1 MRFNKLTLQAFVSFK
16 NKTVIDFKQFG
27 NNLLLLFGGSGEGK
41 TTIFDGVSFAL
52 FGKCSGSDRSD
63 MALESYHSDYA
74 KVLDD
79 KEKVVKRYP
88 LEVEL
93 EFEHNGKIYVATR
106 KITWKSSG
114 TSANYKYEMTLTE
127 DGKVV
132 AMDSKEANTG
142 TYKNNKNDKVTDYVE
157 ELLGLNA
164 MQFGQVVILAQGEFE
179 KFLKA
184 DAAEREK
191 ILTRLVDTNAYK
203 DFENRLK
210 LAKNALSKEQETLLK
225 DIGKELEQLK
235 KCPTTTDAEK
245 LQYSSK
251 DPSVLQDLKD
261 NLDTKSNSLDSKQ
274 QELKDKREEQLA
286 KAGTY
291 GELKIANDFYRKQ
304 KNKLDTAVAE
314 LKKLDLQQA
323 GIDKLQQENIL
334 LDKLV
339 QIFPL
344 EKQKNE
350 AAEAVQEN
358 ARLIGELTKSVAA
371 LQKQETSL
379 KQSKEAVETANN
391 PMIQDYNTKVRNLNG
406 IMGVYDQLQK
416 AKSTQKTM
424 QGNLNGY
431 QGKVDDINKELDEEE
446 PKLTTAEDQLAALKD
461 EGQAKVDLCKQALDS
476 KDEECTALGNLEKDI
491 EAALGYET
499 NLINAQ
505 ADKKAWEKKKND
517 ALQEYDRC
525 RIALQKAQREHSAG
539 ELAEYMR
546 KELAQN
552 AQVEC
557 PVCHTIHYNA
567 AKLELKHQLPEE
579 KALKTADKAYAAALE
594 KLGKAEKEEGKQ
606 QGIYAEAVKHVLE
619 DAAKLLGQDYTWE
632 QLKNL
637 EEAANPV
644 KVAQDRAGKEKQQ
657 CNEAWEEADKKA
669 GKKKKLESDITALKR
684 KIDKLKTDKGDWEKK
699 HKTEAGK
706 KATVDAEV
714 NSLEGQLKDY
724 PATKAEAEG
733 ARDKYQDESEK
744 LQKKVTDAVTEY
756 NKCSNQLATDRGK
769 LGQEKAKTAGLDQK
783 KVDAE
788 QALAQTLQACGFQ
801 QEQDYKTEA
810 ALYTDST
817 GKRMELGKLQ
827 ELKRKNQAA
836 IETHKDALAQWTRSK
851 KDAEDTLVGKHEVD
865 LTALKTEL
873 ENLDKDIKKLDSTVK
888 ELAGDLRVHNDVY
901 NNVKQ
906 LFKENER
913 KQKVFEVLSAMVSK
927 VCGSNKNDLSFNRFV
942 LNDLFQTMLD
952 CANNR
957 LGILSS
963 GQFELQPVMVGDDS
977 NSTTGLDFTVHDCIN
992 QTNRASG
999 SNSGGEKFEIS
1010 LSLALGLSDIVQSH
1024 GKKASRIDSLFIDE
1038 GFGTLGKEDLAKTTK
1053 LLLELSGGTRQIGII
1068 SHNTVL
1074 EEAIHNQIRVSKN
1087 KQDREGSKITYMKE

>member
-74 KVLDD
+74 KELDS
-79 KEKVVKRYP
+79 KNKVVKRYP

-93 EFEHNGKIYVATR
+93 EFEHNSKIYVATR
-106 KITWKSSG
+106 KVEWKASG
-114 TSANYKYEMTLTE
+114 TSSNFTYVMALTE
-127 DGKVV
+127 DGRVV
-132 AMDSKEANTG
+132 ATDSKEANKG

-164 MQFGQVVILAQGEFE
+164 IQFGQVVILAQGEFE

-184 DAAEREK
+184 DAVEREK

-210 LAKNALSKEQETLLK
+210 LARNALSKEQEELLK
-225 DIGKELEQLK
+225 DIGKELERLK

-245 LQYSSK
+245 TQYSSK

-261 NLDTKSNSLDSKQ
+261 NLDTKSNSLDSQQ
-274 QELKDKREEQLA
+274 QELNDKREEQLA

-291 GELKIANDFYRKQ
+291 GELKTANDFYRKQ
-304 KNKLDTAVAE
+304 KGKLKKAEDE
-314 LKKLDLQQA
+314 LKKLGLQQA
-323 GIDKLQQENIL
+323 GIDKLKLENVL

-339 QIFPL
+339 QIFPV
-344 EKQKNE
+344 EKQKKE
-350 AAEAVQEN
+350 AEAAVQEN
-358 ARLIGELTKSVAA
+358 AKLIGNLTKSVAA

-379 KQSKEAVETANN
+379 KQSKEAVEKANN
-391 PMIQDYNTKVRNLNG
+391 PMIQDCNTKVQNLNG
-406 IMGVYDQLQK
+406 IMGVYDQLQT
-416 AKSTQKTM
+416 AKSTQQTM
-424 QGNLNGY
+424 QANLGKY
-431 QGKVDDINKELDEEE
+431 QGEVKKITDQLGEEE
-446 PKLTTAEDQLAALKD
+446 PKLTIAEGQLAALKD
-461 EGQAKVDLCKQALDS
+461 EGQSKVNLCKQAFVS
-476 KDEECTALGNLEKDI
+476 KDEDCTALGNLEKDI
-491 EAALGYET
+491 EEALGYET
-499 NLINAQ
+499 NLIKAQ
-505 ADKKAWEKKKND
+505 TDKKAWEKEKSD

-632 QLKNL
+632 QLKNI

-644 KVAQDRAGKEKQQ
+644 KVAQVKVKAEKEQ
-657 CNEAWEEADKKA
+657 CDDTWKEAVKKA
-669 GKKKKLESDITALKR
+669 GEKKKLEGAITALKQT
-684 KIDKLKTDKGDWEKK
+684 IDKLKKDKGEWENL
-699 HKTEAGK
+699 HKTEADK

-714 NSLEGQLKDY
+714 NSLEGQLKGY
-724 PATKAEAEG
+724 PATKAEAEV
-733 ARDKYQDESEK
+733 ARNKYQAESDK

-756 NKCSNQLATDRGK
+756 NNCTRQLFADQGK
-769 LGQEKAKTAGLDQK
+769 LDQETAKKAGLGQK
-783 KVDAE
+783 KVQAA
-788 QALAQTLQACGFQ
+788 QALTQILKACGFQ
-801 QEQDYKTEA
+801 HAQAYETEA
-810 ALYTDST
+810 ALYTDSK
-817 GKRMELGKLQ
+817 GQRMELGELQKLN
-827 ELKRKNQAA
+827 KDNQAA
-836 IETHKDALAQWTRSK
+836 IEAHKKALAQWTRSK
-851 KDAEDTLVGKHEVD
+851 EDAEDALIGKKEVD
-865 LTALKTEL
+865 LTALEKAL
-873 ENLDKDIKKLDSTVK
+873 EQLDKDITDLDNTVK
-888 ELAGDLRVHNDVY
+888 TLEGDLRVHKEVY

-906 LFKENER
+906 FFKKNER